1 MADLSHFPMTYETS
15 DQVIPVLRP
24 YLTHFH
30 MGNTVCRD
38 PSAPAYGDEHPRF
51 GFPNSSNDTTELL
64 VYLRCL
70 RKNGFFNAE
79 QPYTLTF
86 EIKPWTGEDVDV
98 VLANAK
104 RTLNRAWALLE
115 D

>member
-15 DQVIPVLRP
+15 AQVIPVLRP

-30 MGNTVCRD
+30 IGNTVCQD
-38 PSAPAYGDEHPRF
+38 PAAEAYGDEHPRF
-51 GFPNSSNDTTELL
+51 GFPNSSNDVPQVLDF
-64 VYLRCL
+64 LRQL
-70 RKNGFFNAE
+70 RANGFFCPE
-79 QPYTLTF
+79 RPYILTF
-86 EIKPWTGEDVDV
+86 EIKPWVAEDADIVI
-98 VLANAK
+98 ANAK